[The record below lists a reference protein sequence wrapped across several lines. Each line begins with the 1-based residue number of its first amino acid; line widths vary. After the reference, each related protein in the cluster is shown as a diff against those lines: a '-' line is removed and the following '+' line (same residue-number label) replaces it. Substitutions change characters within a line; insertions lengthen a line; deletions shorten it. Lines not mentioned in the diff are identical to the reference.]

1 MASQGNAIDYGDLLQ
16 TTRLQA
22 SASDSIRGVCFYGY
36 SNPGYEN
43 TIEQFN
49 IASGGQSVDT
59 GGDKFDFRSTEFA
72 ESFPGMPDTPPT
84 LKAVPQ
90 FEED

>member
-1 MASQGNAIDYGDLLQ
+1 MEEVGWFSIFNSDKESLVEIPIGDLFNSTVNGNKFILVLQ
-16 TTRLQA
+16 NHGT
-22 SASDSIRGVCFYGY
+22 
-36 SNPGYEN
+36 
-43 TIEQFN
+43 
-49 IASGGQSVDT
+49 VDT